1 MILPFIGGP
10 GALRDDVARAG
21 LCFHIDLADV
31 FADDTKAD
39 QLHAAHKADDADGGG
54 PAGHHAAHGRL
65 HDGPDHADE
74 ADEADHD
81 ACPSDEPDGLVGK
94 AGDAIKCQRQHFA
107 QGIVALTGQPLV
119 PLVEHLL
126 ALKAHQRHHAAQ
138 EDVDLLVVGKAV
150 QHPGADEPVVGVVEH
165 DIRAKGIHQVV
176 EALGGEPLEEGVGVP
191 AAAHAV
197 DHLGT
202 VQIFLHHLV
211 HGVDVIL
218 TITVDGDG
226 DVAVVGA
233 GLHQARQHG
242 VLMAP
247 VPALG
252 NADEMRILLC
262 KAADELPGL
271 IAGTIVDEQHPAL
284 VADHAFFGEAGD
296 LLQEH
301 RRCNGQHLLLVVA
314 GDHDPENW
322 FRHSYRSLS
331 FYRIICRRAS
341 GSSSLKLER

>member
-1 MILPFIGGP
+1 M
-10 GALRDDVARAG
+10 
-21 LCFHIDLADV
+21 
-31 FADDTKAD
+31 
-39 QLHAAHKADDADGGG
+39 
-54 PAGHHAAHGRL
+54 
-65 HDGPDHADE
+65 
-74 ADEADHD
+74 
-81 ACPSDEPDGLVGK
+81 
-94 AGDAIKCQRQHFA
+94 
-107 QGIVALTGQPLV
+107 
-119 PLVEHLL
+119 
-126 ALKAHQRHHAAQ
+126 
-138 EDVDLLVVGKAV
+138 
-150 QHPGADEPVVGVVEH
+150 VEH

-176 EALGGEPLEEGVGVP
+176 EALGSEPLEEGVGIP

-218 TITVDGDG
+218 TIAVNGDG

-271 IAGTIVDEQHPAL
+271 IAGAIVDEQHPAL

-331 FYRIICRRAS
+331 FYRIICLRAS